1 MMSSEVAL
9 TRHQDR
15 IWQAGVRV
23 ALLAGLIV
31 AGPTLAADRPFDW
44 DRYHARQDAC
54 REPTASPRTAPR
66 VWSGATNSRCG
77 RPSARARPS
86 GCWAGTTARIMKV

>member
-54 REPTASPRTAPR
+54 READPIAQECTRR
-66 VWSGATNSRCG
+66 LG
-77 RPSARARPS
+77 RQ
-86 GCWAGTTARIMKV
+86 

>member
-1 MMSSEVAL
+1 MISSEVAL

-54 REPTASPRTAPR
+54 READRLAQDCTRGLAYCDELALRQAKR
-66 VWSGATNSRCG
+66 AC
-77 RPSARARPS
+77 SAFGPLGERRQ
-86 GCWAGTTARIMKV
+86 

>member
-66 VWSGATNSRCG
+66 ASNIAMRWPCG
-77 RPSARARPS
+77 RRHKRARPL
-86 GCWAGTTARIMKV
+86 GRWAGTTARIMKV

>member
-54 REPTASPRTAPR
+54 AEKDRITAACAKGIEYCDALALRQ
-66 VWSGATNSRCG
+66 ATQACSAFGPLGER
-77 RPSARARPS
+77 RP
-86 GCWAGTTARIMKV
+86 

>member
-44 DRYHARQDAC
+44 NHYNARQDAC
-54 REPTASPRTAPR
+54 AEKDRITAACAKGIEYCDALALRQ
-66 VWSGATNSRCG
+66 ATQACSAFGPLGER
-77 RPSARARPS
+77 RP
-86 GCWAGTTARIMKV
+86 

>member
-54 REPTASPRTAPR
+54 READRLAQDCTRGLAYCDELALRQAKR
-66 VWSGATNSRCG
+66 AC
-77 RPSARARPS
+77 SAFGPLGERRQ
-86 GCWAGTTARIMKV
+86 